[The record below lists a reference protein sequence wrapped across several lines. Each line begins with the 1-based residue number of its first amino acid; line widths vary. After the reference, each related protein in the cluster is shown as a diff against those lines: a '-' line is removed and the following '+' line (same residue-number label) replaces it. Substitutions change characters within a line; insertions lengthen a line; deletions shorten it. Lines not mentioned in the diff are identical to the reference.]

1 MNASLEA
8 QHVAPHNQVEVA
20 RRARTRGK
28 SKYGLAVFLWRPL
41 LDMLGLLWLFRR
53 RLSQH
58 TTLRP

>member
-8 QHVAPHNQVEVA
+8 QHVAHHNQVEVA
-20 RRARTRGK
+20 RRARMQGK

-53 RLSQH
+53 WLPQRIA
-58 TTLRP
+58 PKP